1 MADTNYGLN
10 HPLAIKKWSKELMR
24 EALKKTHA
32 MQFMSKGKDSIV
44 TIKTDLTQSDGGDRI
59 RVGIRSQLSGGGVQ
73 GDNTLEGNEEA
84 LETFNQDVYI
94 DQLRHASRSA
104 GKMSEQR
111 VPFSVRDEARDA
123 LGDWWSD
130 RFDTWFFNQLCG
142 NTAVTDGRY
151 GGFNT
156 IVAPDADHITYGTSG
171 STTESAMSD
180 TYSVVSNVV
189 VTSRFNLNAI
199 DAAVEKAKL
208 AKNALRP
215 ININGRKKYAMFIHT
230 YQVTDLRK
238 YTAAGQWA
246 DIQKAAIQGGAG
258 TDNPIYSGAL
268 GEYNGVILH
277 ESTRIPAAPTNSNV
291 RRAVLCGAQAASI
304 AFGRGYGKEVF
315 TWVEELFDYKNKL
328 GVAAGCQAGMVK
340 TRFNGSD
347 YGTVVVPSYCV
358 ASS

>member
-10 HPLAIKKWSKELMR
+10 HPLAIKKWAPSLMR

-44 TIKTDLTQSDGGDRI
+44 TIKTDLTTSDGGDRI
-59 RVGIRSQLSGGGVQ
+59 RVGIRSQLGGRGVQ

-123 LGDWWSD
+123 LADWWSD
-130 RFDTWFFNQLCG
+130 RIDTWFFNQLCG
-142 NTAVTDGRY
+142 NTAQPDLVY
-151 GGFNT
+151 VGFNAA
-156 IVAPDADHITYGTSG
+156 VAPDADHITYFDSG
-171 STTESAMSD
+171 STSEGSISAS
-180 TYSVVSNVV
+180 TVAE
-189 VTSRFNLNAI
+189 FNLNAI
-199 DAAVEKAKL
+199 DSAVEKAKL

-215 ININGRKKYAMFIHT
+215 ININGKKHYAMFIHP
-230 YQVTDLRK
+230 YQVTSLRK
-238 YTAAGQWA
+238 RTASGLWQ
-246 DIQKAAIQGGAG
+246 DIQKSAIQGGETTG
-258 TDNPIYSGAL
+258 NPLFTGAL
-268 GEYNGVILH
+268 GMYNNVVLH
-277 ESTRIPAAPTNSNV
+277 ESTRIPVSPTNANV

-347 YGTVVVPSYCV
+347 YGTVVVPTYAV
-358 ASS
+358 ASN